1 MYISNLTLKNFRNH
15 TYASFEFEKGLN
27 ILQGDNGVG
36 KTNIIEAMYYLSVA
50 RSFRGVENKLL
61 IQEGKDKSRIEASI
75 NEGRIVRDIQIDLI
89 NDIRQIL
96 VNKKPI
102 KKLSELS
109 KCVNVILFEPED
121 VFIFKGPPKDRRNFL
136 DISLS
141 KKSGVYLDYISRYEK
156 VLKQRNSVLKEDNP
170 DMTLL
175 NTCTEMLIK
184 LSQPIIR
191 YRELYVEEIN
201 KVLSKIVN
209 SLNGKEEQ
217 IELVYTPF
225 IKNDDK
231 FIETAK
237 KVFEKGL
244 ENDLKKKA
252 TSIGIH
258 REDFMCRFKGN
269 DIALS
274 GSQGENRIVSIGLKL
289 APYFLIEDEDKKPI
303 VALDDVMS
311 ELDAT
316 HRANL
321 IKLLE
326 NFEQV
331 FISATSLNIKG
342 AKIYTLKK
350 KNITEK

>member
-15 TYASFEFEKGLN
+15 TYASFEFQKGLN

-61 IQEGKDKSRIEASI
+61 IQEDKDKSRIEASI

-89 NDIRQIL
+89 DDARQIL

-191 YRELYVEEIN
+191 YRELYIEEIN

-217 IELVYTPF
+217 IELVYAPF

-258 REDFMCRFKGN
+258 REDFMCKFKGN

-350 KNITEK
+350 KI